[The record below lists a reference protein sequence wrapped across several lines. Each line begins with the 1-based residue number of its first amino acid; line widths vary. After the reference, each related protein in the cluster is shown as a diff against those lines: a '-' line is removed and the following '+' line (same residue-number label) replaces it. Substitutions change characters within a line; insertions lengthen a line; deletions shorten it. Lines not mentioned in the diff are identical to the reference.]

1 MIRTRLTLWNTLLF
15 ALALTLLGSL
25 LFGVTR
31 SGLYKAVD
39 DDLARRASFLESRW
53 GIWSKNGPDHDRD
66 HGGPPRPPEMFT
78 SAKDLDPIQAKR
90 VEFNASLMRP
100 RIMPMEQIRSGKTHD
115 EPFDSAA
122 LKLSLSGQKRYT
134 TQTIMD
140 HQVRILSLPLLLDG
154 KIDGAAQFASDLDDI
169 DNAIQRIRNIML
181 VMVPLALLAT
191 YLLGVLL
198 TNRALKPVRDITVA
212 AQRIEASSLSERL
225 PVKGKDEFANL
236 SNRFNQ
242 MLERIETSYARLEQS
257 YESQRRFV
265 GDASHEL
272 KTPLTSIKGRV
283 GLALMK
289 TQTAERYEEHLHAIG
304 RSADNMAAIIQDL
317 LLLANSDEKQLAL
330 TLELV
335 LFMEVAGEA
344 VSAVIGGAERVDVKA
359 PEDLT
364 IHVDR
369 KLFRQVLVNLLSNAL
384 RHSDEG
390 SRVVLAADTDAISVI
405 DFGEGIESS
414 HLPHLFDRFYRV
426 DESRFRGSGGS
437 GLGLAIVKSIVEAHG
452 GTVGITSEL
461 GWGTTVTIKVP

>member
-1 MIRTRLTLWNTLLF
+1 
-15 ALALTLLGSL
+15 
-25 LFGVTR
+25 
-31 SGLYKAVD
+31 
-39 DDLARRASFLESRW
+39 
-53 GIWSKNGPDHDRD
+53 
-66 HGGPPRPPEMFT
+66 
-78 SAKDLDPIQAKR
+78 
-90 VEFNASLMRP
+90 
-100 RIMPMEQIRSGKTHD
+100 
-115 EPFDSAA
+115 
-122 LKLSLSGQKRYT
+122 
-134 TQTIMD
+134 
-140 HQVRILSLPLLLDG
+140 
-154 KIDGAAQFASDLDDI
+154 
-169 DNAIQRIRNIML
+169 
-181 VMVPLALLAT
+181 
-191 YLLGVLL
+191 
-198 TNRALKPVRDITVA
+198 
-212 AQRIEASSLSERL
+212 
-225 PVKGKDEFANL
+225 
-236 SNRFNQ
+236 
-242 MLERIETSYARLEQS
+242 
-257 YESQRRFV
+257 
-265 GDASHEL
+265 
-272 KTPLTSIKGRV
+272 
-283 GLALMK
+283 
-289 TQTAERYEEHLHAIG
+289 
-304 RSADNMAAIIQDL
+304 MAAIIQDL